1 MEKLEELSHKTYY
14 QMEKYSQLTIDMVED
29 VHTLLS
35 DAEDGMSAQ
44 MFNEYNGA
52 KQYEINNIL
61 EIINPELK
69 DDIEA
74 LKTLIEI
81 LEGCKLV

>member
-29 VHTLLS
+29 VQTLLS

-74 LKTLIEI
+74 LKKLIDI
-81 LEGCKLV
+81 LENCKLV